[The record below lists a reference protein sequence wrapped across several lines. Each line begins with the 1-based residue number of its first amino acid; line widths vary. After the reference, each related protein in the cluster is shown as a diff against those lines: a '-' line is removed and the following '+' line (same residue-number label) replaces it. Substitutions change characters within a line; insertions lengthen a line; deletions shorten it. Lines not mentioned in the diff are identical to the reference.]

1 MKANTIDDLEERLR
15 AACHAAIPRLLD
27 NDDDVRQADTSDA
40 DSPPLQLRMS
50 PTTNDRLPALRR
62 TRFVS
67 GIAAAVLLAAAAA
80 AIATH
85 DQPATDLSSP
95 DSLDTQT
102 STLPTSVGDE
112 WVQAQGPPLEARW
125 QNLSIGTGT
134 GWFIWGG
141 MEALAAN
148 QTGLDDGSYLDVAT
162 GEWRLL
168 PPAPIPASTQVDFG
182 LWTGA
187 EVVVVQGGDAVH
199 MAAFDPTSFTW
210 RAIPIPADT
219 LAGWPRGDGGFN
231 RGESSFVD
239 GRVVI
244 FFPND
249 PERGL
254 APQVLLY
261 DPSNDT
267 FEVGATPPS
276 SMTSLTGPITS
287 SDSQLFVVG
296 GGQHNTDSSCLPAWS
311 LYTYDVP
318 NNVWTSFGI
327 IRGNWLPATAA
338 WIDGRVVLAGGTECT
353 TNKPVRMTMT
363 FDPTTPSMS
372 TRAEMPIDLPEVR
385 GPAVTLEHEVA
396 IVTPSGQL
404 LTYEPAHDRWQIGP
418 SFLPIGVLSG
428 DTRMVALGTG
438 QLAVWSAGIIL
449 GEGGGISSC
458 CYPTG
463 EAFTYTPSKD
473 NQQPV
478 IEDSATEPLGGLVTT
493 SSTLSQ
499 PESQTTSPALS
510 GSPPLIPVGSVVC
523 LVAGASQRVAPL
535 CADEL
540 GGAVI
545 NARSISDESFVMPVD
560 PTNASHVA
568 ATTRAGELLGV
579 PVHALDAN
587 LVPSGRAASPDE
599 TTYLVLGVGDRPYA
613 P

>member
-1 MKANTIDDLEERLR
+1 MKADTIDDLEERLR

-27 NDDDVRQADTSDA
+27 KADNVGEADRSDA

-50 PTTNDRLPALRR
+50 PTTDDRRPALRR

-67 GIAAAVLLAAAAA
+67 GIAAAVLLAATAA
-80 AIATH
+80 AIATR
-85 DQPATDLSSP
+85 DQPAPHLGSP
-95 DSLDTQT
+95 DSLDT
-102 STLPTSVGDE
+102 PTNTPLASGDGE
-112 WVQAQGPPLEARW
+112 WAKVPGPPLEPRW
-125 QNLSIGTGT
+125 QNVSISTGT
-134 GWFIWGG
+134 GWFVWGG
-141 MEALAAN
+141 IGPLAPN
-148 QTGLDDGSYLDVAT
+148 QTGLDDGAYLNSAT
-162 GEWRLL
+162 GEWRLVPTSPL
-168 PPAPIPASTQVDFG
+168 VASSQVYFG
-182 LWTGA
+182 LWTGR
-187 EVVVVQGGDAVH
+187 EIVIIQGGDAVH

-231 RGESSFVD
+231 RGVSSFVD

-261 DPSNDT
+261 NPTDDT
-267 FEVGATPPS
+267 FQVGATPPA

-327 IRGNWLPATAA
+327 IRGNWMPATAA
-338 WIDGRVVLAGGTECT
+338 WIDSRVVLAGGTECT
-353 TNKPVRMTMT
+353 THNPVRMTIT

-372 TRAEMPIDLPEVR
+372 TRAEMPVDLPEVR
-385 GPAVTLEHEVA
+385 GPAVTLGDEVA
-396 IVTPSGQL
+396 IVAPSGQL
-404 LTYEPAHDRWQIGP
+404 LTYDPAQDVWQIGP
-418 SFLPIGVLSG
+418 SFLPESVSAGQ
-428 DTRMVALGTG
+428 TTMVALGTE
-438 QLAVWSAGIIL
+438 QLAVWSAGIIHNDA
-449 GEGGGISSC
+449 GGNSSC

-463 EAFTYTPSKD
+463 EAFTYTPSKN

-478 IEDSATEPLGGLVTT
+478 VQDSTTEPLDGLVTT
-493 SSTLSQ
+493 TLAVLPASH
-499 PESQTTSPALS
+499 TTSPALS
-510 GSPPLIPVGSVVC
+510 GSAPLIPGGSVVC
-523 LVAGASQRVAPL
+523 LVAGASPRVAPL

-560 PTNASHVA
+560 PTNPSHVA
-568 ATTRAGELLGV
+568 VTTRAGELLGV

-587 LVPSGRAASPDE
+587 LVPSGRTASSDE
-599 TTYLVLGVGDRPYA
+599 TTYLVLGVGDKPYA